1 MYELAWRS
9 PQFDGRLGA
18 CHALDLPIVF
28 GTLDTPSGRAFTGD
42 SPPRA
47 LAEDIGPL
55 GDLTAAL
62 LPENATGRASLVSRE
77 EGTIAGALCV
87 NETYAQLDGEVKL
100 IHYGAALVEKN
111 VRPLRFTAI
120 GQRLLGLA
128 RTVLPQVAEAGRDV
142 ARLAQ
147 GHAGPLRVAVQCHN
161 CFDWLMPAMDAYRTL
176 WPEVELDIISGF
188 LKDPLPLL
196 DQGEAELAIIHDPQE
211 EQPNIVFSPLF
222 RYESVALMSPRH
234 RLAAKPYLDAK
245 DFADETLITYPVPD
259 EMLDVMKHCLMPAN
273 VNPKRRTA
281 ELTVAILQLV
291 ASGRGIAAL
300 PSWTVGNY
308 IERGYVV
315 SRPIGQ
321 SGLRCE
327 LYAATTRAAPSAKT
341 PALGVLVKAMSPTA

>member
-1 MYELAWRS
+1 MATT
-9 PQFDGRLGA
+9 
-18 CHALDLPIVF
+18 ALEF
-28 GTLDTPSGRAFTGD
+28 RHMETLV
-42 SPPRA
+42 A
-47 LAEDIGPL
+47 LAECGSL
-55 GDLTAAL
+55 SKAAERLCLTQSAL
-62 LPENATGRASLVSRE
+62 SHQLK
-77 EGTIAGALCV
+77 AL
-87 NETYAQLDGEVKL
+87 ES
-100 IHYGAALVEKN
+100 HFGAAVVEKN

-120 GQRLLGLA
+120 GERLLALA
-128 RTVLPQVAEAGRDV
+128 RDVLPLVAEAGRDI

-161 CFDWLMPAMDAYRTL
+161 CFDWLMPAMDSYRSL

-188 LKDPLPLL
+188 VVDPLPLL
-196 DQGEAELAIIHDPQE
+196 ERGEAELAVIHDRQDE
-211 EQPNIVFSPLF
+211 HVNIAFSPLF

-234 RLAAKPYLDAK
+234 RLAGKSWLEAR
-245 DFADETLITYPVPD
+245 DFAEETLITYPVPD
-259 EMLDVMKHCLMPAN
+259 EMLDVMKHCLMPAH

-327 LYAATTRAAPSAKT
+327 LYAATTRAAADAAYIREFIALTRTQRLPEPAGV
-341 PALGVLVKAMSPTA
+341 PALG